1 MKSTDI
7 TLSNFNF
14 KLKLKPTPLKMIP
27 AFICICF
34 TGKQTDW
41 AGVSIKEVVKVI
53 QVLHVFLAPT
63 GALYAYTIAYTLWY
77 TS

>member
-1 MKSTDI
+1 MTSTDI
-7 TLSNFNF
+7 TLSNF
-14 KLKLKPTPLKMIP
+14 KLKLKATPLKMIP

-41 AGVSIKEVVKVI
+41 AGVSIKEVVNVI